1 MGHRQEQAIEMLD
14 CIEYLIEGSILRME
28 HNYVPSSLKVHIYA
42 YPSPAV
48 ARLSSNGMVHGR
60 KQFR

>member
-1 MGHRQEQAIEMLD
+1 
-14 CIEYLIEGSILRME
+14 ME